1 MKPRGN
7 TTGLPQIIGTQATNA
22 NHQLITPQITQALE
36 IRLADMAQDRTL
48 EMILWVVH
56 SPTTLLEMTVV
67 VFAPLAVIKLAA
79 EEVVVVDTTLMV
91 EVVVVVELPTLEEP
105 LPFPEIQILHVMDVA
120 KTIMSWPVPPLQLKE
135 NGLYLTKTDQDQH
148 INNLR
153 LVHLI
158 LKDKVPMV
166 LLTML
171 KIKLCQQDKFLQQEM
186 HNRLNHRYIP
196 MDTTNHPDT

>member
-1 MKPRGN
+1 
-7 TTGLPQIIGTQATNA
+7 
-22 NHQLITPQITQALE
+22 
-36 IRLADMAQDRTL
+36 
-48 EMILWVVH
+48 
-56 SPTTLLEMTVV
+56 
-67 VFAPLAVIKLAA
+67 
-79 EEVVVVDTTLMV
+79 
-91 EVVVVVELPTLEEP
+91 
-105 LPFPEIQILHVMDVA
+105 
-120 KTIMSWPVPPLQLKE
+120 
-135 NGLYLTKTDQDQH
+135 LTKTDQDQH